1 MKVRH
6 STARLGTVLLPVALV
21 LGISACNLPN
31 EPITHAAAEM
41 SEPITS
47 GQILQVLYALNQGEI
62 EQAELALQRSSNPEV
77 YKTAQLIIKD
87 HMVSNQRIVAIAQA
101 IGVELEESPLSQ
113 GMQLQAGA
121 IKEGLEALS
130 GAEFDRAYLENQVEL
145 HALALETARSQLLP
159 NAQDPQVKYLLMT
172 AAPKLELHRQ
182 EAQESH
188 ASLAQH
194 ARR

>member
-1 MKVRH
+1 MKAHH
-6 STARLGTVLLPVALV
+6 SPARLSTMLLPVALA
-21 LGISACNLPN
+21 LGVSACSLPN

-47 GQILQVLYALNQGEI
+47 GQILQVLHALNQGEI
-62 EQAELALQRSSNPEV
+62 EQAELALQRSDNPEV

-87 HMVSNQRIVAIAQA
+87 HAASNQRIAAVAQA
-101 IGVELEESPLSQ
+101 IGVELEESPLSR
-113 GMQLQAGA
+113 GMQVQAGA
-121 IKEGLEALS
+121 IKEGLEDLS

-159 NAQDPQVKYLLMT
+159 NAQDPQVRYLLIT
-172 AAPKLELHRQ
+172 AAPKLELHRL

-188 ASLAQH
+188 ASLPQQ
-194 ARR
+194 RRS